1 MYKSNYN
8 KASLDNPYAGN
19 VSADYVSADGE
30 RNNIFKFIM
39 LRDIV
44 KGGLT
49 IFGRGELVNG
59 KFLDNGKVAVK
70 IKPRY
75 RNIIG
80 KDFIAMVINKDLMY
94 ARTSSFDDGTDE
106 NDTDMLMGNMLDYEV
121 KSNAT
126 SLLSVAEPLPT
137 ITPITPTVTTAITP
151 VRDAVAAPI
160 TTTSTTAPTTVSLS
174 PTPRT
179 EVVAPIST
187 VSELPP
193 RSLTEA
199 TPTLSVAPTT
209 TISAL
214 PPRSLTVASEIP
226 VAPKTFTP
234 IVTPT
239 TTPAPTTII
248 TPVVPMS
255 DVILPY
261 PMMVSPNPSVLPSS
275 GSGMMSGGG
284 GGSMSGGGGGGSAEK
299 SAEQSAEGGET
310 AAVASATPVVAVV
323 EKKIFGMKP
332 MYAYSIGGLALLA
345 AGIYAYKKY
354 YK

>member
-59 KFLDNGKVAVK
+59 KFLENGKVAVK

-94 ARTSSFDDGTDE
+94 ARTSSFDNGVGE
-106 NDTDMLMGNMLDYEV
+106 NDTDMIMGDMLDYEV

-126 SLLSVAEPLPT
+126 SLLSAVSEPAIPT
-137 ITPITPTVTTAITP
+137 ITPITTAPITP
-151 VRDAVAAPI
+151 VRDVVAAPV
-160 TTTSTTAPTTVSLS
+160 TTTVTPTTISAPTT
-174 PTPRT
+174 TIT
-179 EVVAPIST
+179 PIST
-187 VSELPP
+187 VSTITP
-193 RSLTEA
+193 RANLTEA
-199 TPTLSVAPTT
+199 APTLSVAPTT

-214 PPRSLTVASEIP
+214 PPRSLTI
-226 VAPKTFTP
+226 APEAPTP
-234 IVTPT
+234 LVPTSIVTPT

-261 PMMVSPNPSVLPSS
+261 PMMVSPNPSVIPSS
-275 GSGMMSGGG
+275 GSGMMSGGGG

-310 AAVASATPVVAVV
+310 AAAVASAAPAVAVI